1 MEYLIFFAILLFY
14 IYRTFSQA
22 QKNAKQEAE
31 RRRRAN
37 EQSSPAEMTT
47 SQPKTLEDVLTEVF
61 REVESKSKPYGDK
74 RQMPPAVPQRKAEKK
89 KASQVSTQRRQP
101 VAQKKDPTPFLT
113 TDYTEETVEPEGTP
127 STAMQDFIK
136 KTQLSDAYA
145 HAKKNAKP
153 ANFNL
158 REAVIAKI
166 ILDRP
171 EW

>member
-37 EQSSPAEMTT
+37 EQAPPAEMTT
-47 SQPKTLEDVLTEVF
+47 PQPKTLEDVLTEVF

-74 RQMPPAVPQRKAEKK
+74 RQIPPAMPQPKAEKK
-89 KASQVSTQRRQP
+89 KASPVSEQWKKP
-101 VAQKKDPTPFLT
+101 VVKKKDPAPFLT

-136 KTQLSDAYA
+136 KTQVSDAYA
-145 HAKKNAKP
+145 HAVKGTKP
-153 ANFNL
+153 AKFNL